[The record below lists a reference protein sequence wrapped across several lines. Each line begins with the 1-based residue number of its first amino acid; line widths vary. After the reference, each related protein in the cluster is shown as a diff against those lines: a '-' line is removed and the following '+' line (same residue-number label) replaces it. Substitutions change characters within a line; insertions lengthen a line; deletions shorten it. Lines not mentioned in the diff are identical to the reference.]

1 MQTTLLN
8 IGLAVGLPL
17 LITAACAAVVS
28 FVKSAKSTHAQN
40 LFALGGQVAREAVLL
55 AEEEGLHFTGEGKLT
70 NAVDTYI
77 AKMAA
82 AGFSVTV
89 DNAHARVQAA
99 HTEMTLDKT
108 TAYNEK
114 PSTMTLDTAA
124 EAMPGAAQ

>member
-1 MQTTLLN
+1 MQN
-8 IGLAVGLPL
+8 IFLGVGMAVGLPL
-17 LITAACAAVVS
+17 IIAFGVNAIRNL
-28 FVKSAKSTHAQN
+28 KSAHAQN